1 MKKFFQK
8 YEIQI
13 VGVAFV
19 LIMLPS
25 VYFATIFLLNGIKNK
40 ANEIQKRITDND
52 LERQKIEKIPQMEKI
67 NDTFEQNKD
76 AVGVILSS
84 GSSVDFIKNLENLAD
99 ETGNKITIAMLD
111 GSAKNINLNPVT
123 EGNVPNKN
131 KIDNKSLEDKLTY
144 RNYLKMRIDLIGDY
158 SGLLKFMHK
167 LENSQNYVNI
177 IAVSAK
183 EGFDDKNASL
193 QPANLNVGDI
203 FQSSQISTA
212 NPSSEPNKVLKTSL
226 TIIVYVE

>member
-1 MKKFFQK
+1 MKKIFQK
-8 YEIQI
+8 YKVQI
-13 VGVAFV
+13 VAIAFI

-25 VYFATIFLLNGIKNK
+25 AYFATIFLLNGIRNK
-40 ANEIQKRITDND
+40 ADEIQKRIIGNN

-67 NDTFEQNKD
+67 NATFEQNKD

-84 GSSVDFIKNLENLAD
+84 GASVDFIKNLENLAD

-111 GSAKNINLNPVT
+111 SDTKKASPAPVV

-131 KIDNKSLEDKLTY
+131 KTDNKSLEDKLAY
-144 RNYLKMRIDLIGDY
+144 RNYLKMRIDLVGDY

-167 LENSQNYVNI
+167 LENSQNYVNV

-183 EGFDDKNASL
+183 EGLDDKNASL
-193 QPANLNVGDI
+193 QVANLNVGDI
-203 FQSSQISTA
+203 FQSSQVSTV
-212 NPSSEPNKVLKTSL
+212 NSPSEPNKVLKTSL
-226 TIIVYVE
+226 TIIVYME